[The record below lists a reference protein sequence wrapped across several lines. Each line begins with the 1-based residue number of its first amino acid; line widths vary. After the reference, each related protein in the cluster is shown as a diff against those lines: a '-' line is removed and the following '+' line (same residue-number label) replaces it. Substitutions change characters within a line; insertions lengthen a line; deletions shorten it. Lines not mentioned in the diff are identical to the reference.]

1 MRRRWLWGP
10 VLATLGC
17 SVGGRVDRF
26 APAHRPEG
34 VAVTLGLRGGRK
46 AQGEPLA
53 VQDTA
58 LLVLAQDTVTLVPYN
73 AVVNGEFSQVGEL
86 VELPPAPDF
95 ATALRLV
102 SRFPQ
107 GLSPDLLARLLA
119 AHGQPALKVVTR

>member
-1 MRRRWLWGP
+1 MKRYWLWGP
-10 VLATLGC
+10 VLATLAC

-26 APAHRPEG
+26 APAHQPDG

-46 AQGEPLA
+46 AQGELLA

-73 AVVNGEFSQVGEL
+73 AVVSGRFSEVGEL
-86 VELPPAPDF
+86 TEIPPAPDF
-95 ATALRLV
+95 ATRVRLV

-107 GLSPDLLARLLA
+107 GLSPELLARLLA
-119 AHGQPALKVVTR
+119 AHGQSALVVLK